1 PSGRLTGAMPSAAAM
16 VGTMVGNYRLLD
28 VLGEGAMGT
37 VFLAENPE
45 IHRRVAIKVLQPE
58 LARDSYFAGRFV
70 AEARA
75 ASAVRH
81 ANIVDILDF
90 GRLPDGSP
98 YIVME
103 HLEGETLADRL
114 VRAGRLPIPVA
125 VEYARQVAS
134 ALGYAHGR
142 GVVHRDLKP

>member
-1 PSGRLTGAMPSAAAM
+1 M
-16 VGTMVGNYRLLD
+16 VGAMVGNYRLLGL
-28 VLGEGAMGT
+28 LGEGAMGA

-45 IHRRVAIKVLQPE
+45 IRRRVAIKILQPS
-58 LARDSYFAGRFV
+58 LAQAPYFEGRFV

-81 ANIVDILDF
+81 PNIVDILDF

-103 HLEGETLADRL
+103 HLEGETLAQRL
-114 VRAGRLPIPVA
+114 ARAG
-125 VEYARQVAS
+125 
-134 ALGYAHGR
+134 
-142 GVVHRDLKP
+142 

>member
-1 PSGRLTGAMPSAAAM
+1 
-16 VGTMVGNYRLLD
+16 
-28 VLGEGAMGT
+28 
-37 VFLAENPE
+37 
-45 IHRRVAIKVLQPE
+45 
-58 LARDSYFAGRFV
+58 V

-142 GVVHRDLKP
+142 GVVHRDLKPANLFVAAGGGHGDAGREIIKVLDFGVAKLRADFSAVKTRTGAIV